1 MARIELNEFE
11 DTTQTTQ
18 SDRIEQVGPGRKVV
32 LAVGHEYFVINSK
45 PVVSIRFVCI
55 EDLEGNGDEGNILT
69 DTFFLNEKAVWRIAR
84 YALATSWRE
93 PFDPEIQDEL
103 EQVMMAGAVTV
114 AVKLEKNGEY
124 TNRRVNRYDSSD
136 YGKKGSKKLNADQ
149 KSLVEKA
156 ESHWEGYLSWR
167 SKNPRAGQPTP
178 ARSTNKSNDYEDIPF

>member
-1 MARIELNEFE
+1 MARIELDEFE
-11 DTTQTTQ
+11 ETTQTTQ

-32 LAVGHEYFVINSK
+32 LAVGHEYFVINEK

-55 EDLEGNGDEGNILT
+55 EDLEKNDDEGNILT

-124 TNRRVNRYDSSD
+124 TNRRVNRYDSSS
-136 YGKKGSKKLNADQ
+136 YGPNGSKKLTKDQ
-149 KSLVEKA
+149 KDLVEKA
-156 ESHWEGYLSWR
+156 ESHWEGYLGWR
-167 SKNPRAGQPTP
+167 SKNPRAGQTAKSKPV
-178 ARSTNKSNDYEDIPF
+178 NKANDYDDIPF